1 MEGVRPAAED
11 PQTATALAAH
21 QAGGLRWL
29 GGGIIA
35 VVLGILLG
43 AATVALAADTGRHY
57 SLLGFVVLALVLFG
71 ISAVIAGAGALVR
84 TTRWRHALTGTVWR
98 TGRLRIAGPAIVA
111 FEPEGYDE
119 LDPDDVRVHLRLL
132 STAIWRTR
140 AVQQLDGAEILAAP
154 VGERQWVLTA
164 EGLGTLVGART
175 VPR

>member
-1 MEGVRPAAED
+1 VRSAAED

-21 QAGGLRWL
+21 QAGALRWL
-29 GGGIIA
+29 GGGCMA
-35 VVLGILLG
+35 VVLGIIVG
-43 AATVALAADTGRHY
+43 AATVAVAEDTGRHY
-57 SLLGFVVLALVLFG
+57 SLLGFAVLALVMFG
-71 ISAVIAGAGALVR
+71 ISAAIAGVGALVR
-84 TTRWRHALTGTVWR
+84 TTRWRRALSSTVWR

-119 LDPDDVRVHLRLL
+119 LDPDDTRVHLRLL

-140 AVQQLDGAEILAAP
+140 AVQRLDGGEILAAP